1 MPTKPE
7 ERQQYAEVIGADGLA
22 LLEAVYAAE
31 APAGLRE
38 LEADDSLG
46 GENDVLIAGKCSAS
60 GTGTAA
66 SQRSDRCAFATAGQ
80 AADNSSKSGAST
92 GHDRCALAFT
102 FGGESPRSSL
112 NWYVSAVQC
121 DGFEANLQFSPSL
134 EPSQG
139 FRVGHGA
146 GHVCTARNHDLVP
159 RHNILRY
166 RSVEGLTGLAELRAN
181 RGAQADG
188 DGGAGGHNLPL
199 SFPGFL
205 ALCAAAVSGAS
216 VGIAGLAGAVC
227 VVVVRGR
234 LAGAAEHSQ
243 REIETQG
250 KKDQT

>member
-1 MPTKPE
+1 M
-7 ERQQYAEVIGADGLA
+7 
-22 LLEAVYAAE
+22 
-31 APAGLRE
+31 
-38 LEADDSLG
+38 
-46 GENDVLIAGKCSAS
+46 
-60 GTGTAA
+60 
-66 SQRSDRCAFATAGQ
+66 
-80 AADNSSKSGAST
+80 
-92 GHDRCALAFT
+92 
-102 FGGESPRSSL
+102 

-199 SFPGFL
+199 SFSGFL
-205 ALCAAAVSGAS
+205 AFCAAALSGAS
-216 VGIAGLAGAVC
+216 VGAVAGLSGTVR
-227 VVVVRGR
+227 VVVVRSR
-234 LAGAAEHSQ
+234 LAGAAEQSQ
-243 REIETQG
+243 SQIET
-250 KKDQT
+250 